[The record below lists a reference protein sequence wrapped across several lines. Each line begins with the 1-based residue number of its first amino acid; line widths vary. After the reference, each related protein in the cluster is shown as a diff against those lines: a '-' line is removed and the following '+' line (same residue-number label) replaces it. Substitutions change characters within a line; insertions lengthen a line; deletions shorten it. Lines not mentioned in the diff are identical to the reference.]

1 MNQPV
6 YFILV
11 CLFECVCFNMFVTEH
26 FNIHKLIE
34 EVIAAIG
41 GDDVIDSASLGNIEC
56 DVNVCVCETGRVSVT
71 I

>member
-26 FNIHKLIE
+26 TQINE

-41 GDDVIDSASLGNIEC
+41 GDDVIDSASLVI
-56 DVNVCVCETGRVSVT
+56 
-71 I
+71 